1 MKFLEDQKIMIDYS
15 KFVENSRKWLSQYI
29 KDNHLQSICIG
40 ISGGVDSTVSC
51 AIASPVCKE
60 LNIPLRGRSLPTTTN
75 KIEESKAAQLVG
87 DAFCDDFKTVN
98 ISDECEKIIHNMEL
112 TEGKMTNLQK
122 GNIKARYRMIYLYNF
137 ASIHKGVVLDNDN
150 FTEWNLG
157 FYTTHG
163 DSPADINLGLHY
175 LWKTE
180 VYELAK
186 YLIEEFTKQA
196 VNIYPSDINKE
207 ASLDEKVIALSKSMK
222 LTPTDGN
229 GVSNSD
235 CEQFGL
241 DNYEQVD
248 DVLKTMYYDELMTGD
263 FNTNDPYYS
272 ECKKKHQEEYIRLI
286 DSYNE
291 QGVDKVM
298 ILHQNTAYKR
308 KELPIKPTKE
318 ELGL

>member
-1 MKFLEDQKIMIDYS
+1 MINYEKFIN
-15 KFVENSRKWLSQYI
+15 NSRKWLSQYI

-40 ISGGVDSTVSC
+40 ISGGIDSTVSC

-60 LNIPLRGRSLPTTTN
+60 LNIPLIGRSLPTTTN
-75 KIEESKAAQLVG
+75 KIEESKVAQLVG
-87 DAFCDDFKTVN
+87 DAFCGDFKTVN
-98 ISDECEKIIHNMEL
+98 ISEECQKLIHEL
-112 TEGKMTNLQK
+112 ELVEGKMTRLQE
-122 GNIKARYRMIYLYNF
+122 GNVKARVRMIYLRHL
-137 ASIHKGVVLDNDN
+137 ASVHKGVVLDNDN

-157 FYTTHG
+157 FWTVGG
-163 DSPADINLGLHY
+163 DSPMDINLGLYY

-180 VYELAK
+180 IYELAE
-186 YLIEEFTKQA
+186 YLRLEFRKMIPESLHGQKLLE
-196 VNIYPSDINKE
+196 NE
-207 ASLDEKVIALSKSMK
+207 AALREDAIVEAM
-222 LTPTDGN
+222 LMDPTDGN

-248 DVLKTMYYDELMTGD
+248 DVLKTIYYNHYPNSIRVLSEAD
-263 FNTNDPYYS
+263 FN
-272 ECKKKHQEEYIRLI
+272 KEYTRLI

-298 ILHQNTAYKR
+298 LLHQNTAYKR

>member
-1 MKFLEDQKIMIDYS
+1 MIDCG

-29 KDNHLQSICIG
+29 KDNHLQSIIIG
-40 ISGGVDSTVSC
+40 VSGGIDSTISC

-60 LNIPLRGRSLPTTTN
+60 LDIPLIGRSLPTISN
-75 KIEESKAAQLVG
+75 HDIEIDVADLVG
-87 DAFCDDFKTVN
+87 NAFCDNYAKKSIEADY
-98 ISDECEKIIHNMEL
+98 IQLLGSLEW
-112 TEGKMTNLQK
+112 EGEVSKLQR
-122 GNIKARYRMIYLYNF
+122 GNIKARLRMIYLRHL
-137 ASIHKGVVLDNDN
+137 ASVHKGVVLDNDN

-157 FYTTHG
+157 FWTVGG
-163 DSPADINLGLHY
+163 DSPMDINLGLHY

-180 VYELAK
+180 VYKLANYLLGELDNIIQETYKDYNNNLA
-186 YLIEEFTKQA
+186 EEQ
-196 VNIYPSDINKE
+196 YE
-207 ASLDEKVIALSKSMK
+207 ALSESIK

-248 DVLKTMYYDELMTGD
+248 DVLKTMYYNHYPNSIRALSKDDL
-263 FNTNDPYYS
+263 S
-272 ECKKKHQEEYIRLI
+272 KEYIRLI

-298 ILHQNTAYKR
+298 MLHQNTAYKR
-308 KELPIKPTKE
+308 KELPIKPTKK

>member
-1 MKFLEDQKIMIDYS
+1 MINYS
-15 KFVENSRKWLSQYI
+15 KFVKNSRKWLSQYI

-40 ISGGVDSTVSC
+40 ISGGIDSTVSC
-51 AIASPVCKE
+51 TLAKSVCDE
-60 LNIPLRGRSLPTTTN
+60 LNIPLIGRSLPTTTN
-75 KIEESKAAQLVG
+75 KIKESEIAQQVG
-87 DAFCDDFKTVN
+87 NAFCSDFKTVN
-98 ISDECEKIIHNMEL
+98 ISDECEMIIHNMEL

-122 GNIKARYRMIYLYNF
+122 GNIKARYRMMYLRNL

-157 FYTTHG
+157 FWTVGG
-163 DSPADINLGLHY
+163 DSPMDINLGLHY

-180 VYELAK
+180 IYELAK
-186 YLIEEFTKQA
+186 FLLEEQNQSDKYQA
-196 VNIYPSDINKE
+196 LL
-207 ASLDEKVIALSKSMK
+207 ASIK
-222 LTPTDGN
+222 LVPTDGN

-248 DVLKTMYYDELMTGD
+248 DVLKTMYYNHYPNSIRALSKDDL
-263 FNTNDPYYS
+263 N
-272 ECKKKHQEEYIRLI
+272 KEYIRLI

-308 KELPIKPTKE
+308 KELPIKPTRE

>member
-1 MKFLEDQKIMIDYS
+1 MIDYS

-29 KDNHLQSICIG
+29 RDNHLQSLVIG
-40 ISGGVDSTVSC
+40 ISGGIDSTISAC
-51 AIASPVCKE
+51 IASPVCQE
-60 LNIPLRGRSLPTTTN
+60 LNIPLIGRSLPTTTN
-75 KIEESKAAQLVG
+75 KIEESKIAQQVG
-87 DAFCDDFKTVN
+87 NAFCSDFKTVN
-98 ISDECEKIIHNMEL
+98 ISDECEMIIHNMEL
-112 TEGKMTNLQK
+112 TEGEITNLQK
-122 GNIKARYRMIYLYNF
+122 GNIKARYRMIYLYNL
-137 ASIHKGVVLDNDN
+137 ASIHKGVVIDNDN

-163 DSPADINLGLHY
+163 DSPCDVNLGLHY

-180 VYELAK
+180 IYELAEYLLENFNNK
-186 YLIEEFTKQA
+186 YHSEI
-196 VNIYPSDINKE
+196 NIDPIKAGEYLLKYQ
-207 ASLDEKVIALSKSMK
+207 SLEKSIK

-229 GVSNSD
+229 GISSSD

-248 DVLKTMYYDELMTGD
+248 DVLKTMYYNNESALKKGKHSMD
-263 FNTNDPYYS
+263 YYN
-272 ECKKKHQEEYIRLI
+272 EQGVDINPEYIILI

-298 ILHQNTAYKR
+298 TLHQNTEYKR
-308 KELPIKPTKE
+308 KELPIRPFKE

>member
-1 MKFLEDQKIMIDYS
+1 MINYS

-29 KDNHLQSICIG
+29 QDNHLQSLVIG
-40 ISGGVDSTVSC
+40 ISGGIDSTVSC
-51 AIASPVCKE
+51 AIVSPVCRE
-60 LNIPLRGRSLPTTTN
+60 LNIPLIGRSLPTTSN
-75 KIEESKAAQLVG
+75 KIGETTTAFKVG
-87 DAFCDDFKTVN
+87 EAFCNDFKEVPIEN
-98 ISDECEKIIHNMEL
+98 SFNSVFSDLVLN
-112 TEGKMTNLQK
+112 EGHITPLQE
-122 GNIKARYRMIYLYNF
+122 GNIKARLRMIYLRNL

-157 FYTTHG
+157 FWTVGG
-163 DSPADINLGLHY
+163 DSPMDINLGLHY

-180 VYELAK
+180 IYELAN
-186 YLIEEFTKQA
+186 YLKRT
-196 VNIYPSDINKE
+196 YYCNKE
-207 ASLDEKVIALSKSMK
+207 DISKSCDK
-222 LTPTDGN
+222 YEALERSINLTPTDGN

-248 DVLKTMYYDELMTGD
+248 DVLKTV
-263 FNTNDPYYS
+263 YYS
-272 ECKKKHQEEYIRLI
+272 THTKEDYIRLI

-291 QGVDKVM
+291 QGVDKIM
-298 ILHQNTAYKR
+298 TLYQNTEYKR

>member
-1 MKFLEDQKIMIDYS
+1 MINYS
-15 KFVENSRKWLSQYI
+15 KFVKNSRKWLSQYI

-40 ISGGVDSTVSC
+40 ISGGIDSTVSC
-51 AIASPVCKE
+51 AIAKPVCDE
-60 LNIPLRGRSLPTTTN
+60 LNIPLIGRSLPTETN
-75 KIEESKAAQLVG
+75 KLSECNTADLVG
-87 DAFCDDFKTVN
+87 QAFCTDYKVCSIQNMYEQCLDDLQLYEG
-98 ISDECEKIIHNMEL
+98 SL
-112 TEGKMTNLQK
+112 TDLQK
-122 GNIKARYRMIYLYNF
+122 GNIKARLRMIYLRNL

-150 FTEWNLG
+150 FTECNLG
-157 FYTTHG
+157 FWTVGG
-163 DSPADINLGLHY
+163 DSPMDINLGLHY

-180 VYELAK
+180 IYELAK
-186 YLIEEFTKQA
+186 YLADNYATQNKLKEFNT
-196 VNIYPSDINKE
+196 II
-207 ASLDEKVIALSKSMK
+207 KSIR
-222 LTPTDGN
+222 LIPTDGN

-248 DVLKTMYYDELMTGD
+248 DILKTMYYNHYPNSIRALSKDDL
-263 FNTNDPYYS
+263 N
-272 ECKKKHQEEYIRLI
+272 KEYIRLI

>member
-1 MKFLEDQKIMIDYS
+1 MIDYS

-29 KDNHLQSICIG
+29 KDSHLQSICVG
-40 ISGGVDSTVSC
+40 VSGGIDSTVSC

-60 LNIPLRGRSLPTTTN
+60 LNIPLIGRSLPTTTN
-75 KIEESKAAQLVG
+75 KPDENNIAILVG
-87 DAFCDDFKTVN
+87 DAFCSDFKVEN
-98 ISDECEKIIHNMEL
+98 ISEECQKLIYEL
-112 TEGKMTNLQK
+112 ELKEGKMTRLQE
-122 GNIKARYRMIYLYNF
+122 GNIKARVRMIYLRHL

-157 FYTTHG
+157 FWTVGG
-163 DSPADINLGLHY
+163 DSPMDINLGLHY

-180 VYELAK
+180 VYGLAH
-186 YLIEEFTKQA
+186 YLYDSYLLKNKVVQPTKQS
-196 VNIYPSDINKE
+196 N
-207 ASLDEKVIALSKSMK
+207 ALLQSMK

-235 CEQFGL
+235 CDQFGL

-248 DVLKTMYYDELMTGD
+248 DILKTMYYPRLDKNGMANSNE
-263 FNTNDPYYS
+263 F
-272 ECKKKHQEEYIRLI
+272 IRLI

-298 ILHQNTAYKR
+298 MLHQNTAYKR
-308 KELPIKPTKE
+308 KELPIKPSKE
-318 ELGL
+318 ELEL

>member
-1 MKFLEDQKIMIDYS
+1 MIDYS

-29 KDNHLQSICIG
+29 KDNHLQSICVG
-40 ISGGVDSTVSC
+40 ISGGIDSTVSC
-51 AIASPVCKE
+51 ALAKPVCDA
-60 LNIPLRGRSLPTTTN
+60 LNISLIGRSLPCMTN
-75 KIEESKAAQLVG
+75 KGCELHAANLVG
-87 DAFCDDFKTVN
+87 NAFCTDYKEYN
-98 ISDECEKIIHNMEL
+98 IQLMYETCLDELQLH
-112 TEGKMTNLQK
+112 EGQINALQK
-122 GNIKARYRMIYLYNF
+122 GNIKARLRTIYLYNL

-150 FTEWNLG
+150 FTEWILG
-157 FYTTHG
+157 FWTLKG
-163 DSPADINLGLHY
+163 DEGDINLGLHY

-180 VYELAK
+180 IYELAR
-186 YLIEEFTKQA
+186 YLEEEYHINEV
-196 VNIYPSDINKE
+196 VNVDSNPQW
-207 ASLDEKVIALSKSMK
+207 IAIRESIK

-248 DVLKTMYYDELMTGD
+248 DVLKTMYYPRLDENGMANSNE
-263 FNTNDPYYS
+263 F
-272 ECKKKHQEEYIRLI
+272 IRLI

-298 ILHQNTAYKR
+298 LLHQNTAYKR

-318 ELGL
+318 ELGI

>member
-1 MKFLEDQKIMIDYS
+1 MIDYS
-15 KFVENSRKWLSQYI
+15 KFVENSRKWLSDYI
-29 KDNHLQSICIG
+29 KDNHLQSLVIG
-40 ISGGVDSTVSC
+40 VSGGIDSTISC
-51 AIASPVCKE
+51 VIASPICKE
-60 LNIPLRGRSLPTTTN
+60 LNIPLIGRSLPCETN
-75 KIEESKAAQLVG
+75 KESEVTTADLVGKAFCADYKAVDLEES
-87 DAFCDDFKTVN
+87 FKFLLDQFIFEEGN
-98 ISDECEKIIHNMEL
+98 INP
-112 TEGKMTNLQK
+112 LQK
-122 GNIKARYRMIYLYNF
+122 GNIKARLRMIYLRNL

-157 FYTTHG
+157 FWTVDG
-163 DSPADINLGLHY
+163 DSPMDINLGLHY

-180 VYELAK
+180 IYELAGYLEK
-186 YLIEEFTKQA
+186 YYHLCALNNIESDDKWKA
-196 VNIYPSDINKE
+196 IYESI
-207 ASLDEKVIALSKSMK
+207 K

-229 GVSNSD
+229 GISNSD

-248 DVLKTMYYDELMTGD
+248 DVLKTMYY
-263 FNTNDPYYS
+263 NDKFFEQWAENKQIFKGP
-272 ECKKKHQEEYIRLI
+272 HPEYIRLI

-298 ILHQNTAYKR
+298 MLHQNTAYKR

>member
-1 MKFLEDQKIMIDYS
+1 MKDWN
-15 KFVENSRKWLSQYI
+15 KFVKGSSNFLKNYI
-29 KDNHLQSICIG
+29 IDNRLESCVLG
-40 ISGGVDSTVSC
+40 ISGGIDSCISAC
-51 AIASPVCKE
+51 LAQPVCDK
-60 LNIPLRGRSLPTTTN
+60 LNIPLIGRSLPTTTN
-75 KIEESKAAQLVG
+75 KIKESEIAQQVG
-87 DAFCDDFKTVN
+87 NAFCSDFKTVN
-98 ISDECEKIIHNMEL
+98 ISDECEMIIHNMEL
-112 TEGKMTNLQK
+112 TEGKMTNLKK
-122 GNIKARYRMIYLYNF
+122 GNIKARYRMMYLRNL

-157 FYTTHG
+157 FWTVGG
-163 DSPADINLGLHY
+163 DSPMDINLGLHY

-180 VYELAK
+180 IYELAK
-186 YLIEEFTKQA
+186 FLLEEQNQSDKYQA
-196 VNIYPSDINKE
+196 LL
-207 ASLDEKVIALSKSMK
+207 ASIK

-248 DVLKTMYYDELMTGD
+248 DVLKTMYYNHYPNSIRALSKDDL
-263 FNTNDPYYS
+263 N
-272 ECKKKHQEEYIRLI
+272 KEYIRLI

-298 ILHQNTAYKR
+298 MLHQNTAYKR
-308 KELPIKPTKE
+308 KELPIKPTRE